1 MSVSDTTHVRHQTR
15 LIRRVFMLHGS
26 HIKQTG
32 NDSFT
37 CTRVFMQNWDTLEE
51 KKENTKELNIN
62 KRSKLKGV

>member
-1 MSVSDTTHVRHQTR
+1 M
-15 LIRRVFMLHGS
+15 S

-37 CTRVFMQNWDTLEE
+37 RTRVFMQSWDTLEE

-62 KRSKLKGV
+62 ERSKHKGT

>member
-1 MSVSDTTHVRHQTR
+1 M
-15 LIRRVFMLHGS
+15 S

-37 CTRVFMQNWDTLEE
+37 RTRIFMQNWGTLEE

-62 KRSKLKGV
+62 KRSKLKGT